1 VSETSKYNLS
11 NAKFGGGFAGDEGT
25 QIGGTLND
33 CSRGDAAAKTTVSS
47 DPAVK
52 KILILAAN
60 PPATSPLRLDEE
72 VREIDAGLQ
81 RANKRDLIDMK
92 QLWAVRVRD
101 VYRALLDFKPQIVH
115 FSGHGAGDGGLAL
128 EDEIGQ
134 VQFVDGAALTSLFE
148 LFASQVD
155 CVLLNACYSEVQAE
169 AIVKHIPY
177 VIGMSKAIGD
187 KAAIAFAVGFYDA
200 LGAGK
205 SVEFAY
211 KLGCSAI
218 QLAGIPEHLTPR
230 LNKKQ

>member
-1 VSETSKYNLS
+1 
-11 NAKFGGGFAGDEGT
+11 
-25 QIGGTLND
+25 
-33 CSRGDAAAKTTVSS
+33 
-47 DPAVK
+47 
-52 KILILAAN
+52 
-60 PPATSPLRLDEE
+60 
-72 VREIDAGLQ
+72 
-81 RANKRDLIDMK
+81 MK

-101 VYRALLDFKPQIVH
+101 VYRALLDFNPQIVH
-115 FSGHGAGDGGLAL
+115 FSGHGAGDDGLAL

-134 VQFVDGAALTSLFE
+134 VQFVNAAALTGLFE
-148 LFASQVD
+148 LFANQVD

-187 KAAIAFAVGFYDA
+187 KAAIEFAVGFYDA

-211 KLGCSAI
+211 ELGCSAI

-230 LNKKQ
+230 LKKKQ